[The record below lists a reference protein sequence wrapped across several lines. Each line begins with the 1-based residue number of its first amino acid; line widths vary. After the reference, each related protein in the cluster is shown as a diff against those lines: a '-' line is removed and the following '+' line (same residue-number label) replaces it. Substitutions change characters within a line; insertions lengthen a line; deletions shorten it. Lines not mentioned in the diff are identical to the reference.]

1 MSKYDGA
8 NRYTSQL
15 TVKENIFCEALV
27 IDELTPNEA
36 FFKAYP
42 EAVTFSKPVLYSKVQ
57 KMTQKDKVAR
67 RIEELEEVKKAKNQT
82 RDEFILNFEKNK
94 KEYLLTQFLDFIKRC
109 KQSDDRNNEL
119 KGLEAIA
126 KLYNLYSDGN
136 ITNNQL
142 NQIVI
147 NAPDVNS
154 AINSIH
160 SLINKQAIKQ
170 IEPKS

>member
-1 MSKYDGA
+1 MPNYSGA
-8 NRYTSQL
+8 TRYTSQL
-15 TVKENIFCEALV
+15 TMKENLFCEAIV

-36 FFKAYP
+36 FFKVYP
-42 EAVTFSKPVLYSKVQ
+42 ESVTFSKPVLYSRVQ
-57 KMTQKDKVAR
+57 KMTQKEKIKK

-82 RDEFILNFEKNK
+82 RNEFVKTFENNK
-94 KEYLLTQFLDFIKRC
+94 REYMLHQFIDFVKRC
-109 KQSDDRNNEL
+109 KQADDRGNEL

-160 SLINKQAIKQ
+160 ALVNNTGIKQ
-170 IEPKS
+170 IKGK